1 MLDNL
6 DLTQTISDEEFEHE
20 LARLQARL
28 NMLQRRAG
36 KRGVSTILVFE
47 GWDAAGKGG
56 AIRRVTGVLMPA
68 ITRSFPSR
76 RRTTRNVP
84 ITICGDSGDTSHEQ
98 DA

>member
-1 MLDNL
+1 MRSVAVSSAADATRRPRAASRAPRADGPLSAVQRVDREFNVLDNL

-47 GWDAAGKGG
+47 GWDAAGKG
-56 AIRRVTGVLMPA
+56 A
-68 ITRSFPSR
+68 PS
-76 RRTTRNVP
+76 V
-84 ITICGDSGDTSHEQ
+84 
-98 DA
+98 A